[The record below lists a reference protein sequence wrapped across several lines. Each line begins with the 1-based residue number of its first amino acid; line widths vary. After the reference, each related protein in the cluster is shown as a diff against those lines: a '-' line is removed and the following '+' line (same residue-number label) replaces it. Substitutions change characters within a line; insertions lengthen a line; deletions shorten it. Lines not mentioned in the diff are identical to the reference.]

1 MSRFEDFE
9 KLERRVIREALTGAQ
24 SEFYDPGHTQEDRAT
39 LEALIREI
47 EGDDLPFTF
56 GEEPDRPVI
65 PITVPTPVEPQRI
78 DIALTYGKKKAQE
91 PPRDARQGGPE
102 RPGVHTHTWPPKRP
116 SRPAGAATEPK
127 GETGFLLIRCA
138 HCGDVHAFCARQPI
152 TTYRC
157 NECGGRTPLTD
168 MFPLRVM
175 CECGGK
181 YSYRTNITEK
191 QMDVNCYK
199 CGCPVAVEWSER
211 RGRYE
216 PIGWGE
222 GKKRKG
228 RRK

>member
-1 MSRFEDFE
+1 MARFDDF
-9 KLERRVIREALTGAQ
+9 KQLERRVIREALTGAQ
-24 SEFYDPGHTQEDRAT
+24 SEFYDPGHTKEDRDT
-39 LEALIREI
+39 LEALIREV
-47 EGDDLPFTF
+47 EDKDLPFTF
-56 GEEPDRPVI
+56 GEPVKPVLDI
-65 PITVPTPVEPQRI
+65 GTPAPTQPERISITVKAE
-78 DIALTYGKKKAQE
+78 KAQE

-152 TTYRC
+152 TVYRC
-157 NECGGRTPLTD
+157 EKCGGHTPLTD
-168 MFPLRVM
+168 MFPLRVT
-175 CECGGK
+175 CECGGR
-181 YSYRTNITEK
+181 YNYRTNLTVK
-191 QMDVNCYK
+191 QIDVNCYK